1 MVGTFLPYSERSL
14 FHTIKKT
21 NFEILLQLLLE
32 VLFHSLPRKL
42 EGDQDGFIKWEM
54 SPVSLENKYLPL
66 SLDLILYFI
75 IETIM
80 GGGLIV
86 VKIESIIPLNF

>member
-1 MVGTFLPYSERSL
+1 
-14 FHTIKKT
+14 
-21 NFEILLQLLLE
+21 
-32 VLFHSLPRKL
+32 
-42 EGDQDGFIKWEM
+42 M